1 LIQLT
6 HKQRRIAVTE
16 SRNWLITYLLVALAL
31 PVAGNAF
38 AQSQE
43 GQHREDGNV
52 SAQAEEG
59 QSPEVDQQPED
70 GAAAPLGPKVATN
83 LTLAKTT
90 IRTETNL
97 FTFNAKFL
105 FFGFAPTTVV
115 CPSAHTAGCTIKVE
129 VSATIFALNPGSVA
143 QVDVNVK
150 GPGQAVD
157 PNSFINIDS
166 TTTGPLAS
174 VHTFQWMKRGIP
186 AGSTQAVNVFFTL
199 FGKGSA
205 STGFRTATIQLYLN

>member
-1 LIQLT
+1 MT
-6 HKQRRIAVTE
+6 KT
-16 SRNWLITYLLVALAL
+16 RNWLIMCLLVAPAL
-31 PVAGNAF
+31 PMAANGF

-52 SAQAEEG
+52 SAQAADG
-59 QSPEVDQQPED
+59 QSPEVYAQPED
-70 GAAAPLGPKVATN
+70 GPAAPLGPQVAPN

-90 IRTETNL
+90 IRTETNG
-97 FTFNAKFL
+97 FTFNSEFL
-105 FFGFAPTTVV
+105 YFGFAPTTVV
-115 CPSAHTAGCTIKVE
+115 CPSTHAAGCTIKVE
-129 VSATIFALNPGSVA
+129 VSATIWALNPGSVA
-143 QVDVNVK
+143 QLDVNVK

-157 PNSFINIDS
+157 PNSFINVDS

-186 AGSTQAVNVFFTL
+186 AGSTQTINIFFTL
-199 FGKGSA
+199 FGKNSA